1 MIFTSSEEEDNDKP
15 DRDDEFKPESESEHD
30 DDDDLELEKEPLEES
45 DYENVSSDEVLFL
58 KSWMLLFIAD
68 LSVFLIGC
76 AVTLWY
82 GLGLCMPTF
91 WTIAGD
97 GSLRR
102 ARGGDGDG
110 DCGRGDSDGGG
121 DGDGDTNT
129 TSTTPYNY

>member
-1 MIFTSSEEEDNDKP
+1 
-15 DRDDEFKPESESEHD
+15 
-30 DDDDLELEKEPLEES
+30 
-45 DYENVSSDEVLFL
+45 
-58 KSWMLLFIAD
+58 MLLFIAE

-82 GLGLCMPTF
+82 GLGLSMPTF
-91 WTIAGD
+91 STIAGDGD

-102 ARGGDGDG
+102 ARGDDGDG

-121 DGDGDTNT
+121 DGDTNT